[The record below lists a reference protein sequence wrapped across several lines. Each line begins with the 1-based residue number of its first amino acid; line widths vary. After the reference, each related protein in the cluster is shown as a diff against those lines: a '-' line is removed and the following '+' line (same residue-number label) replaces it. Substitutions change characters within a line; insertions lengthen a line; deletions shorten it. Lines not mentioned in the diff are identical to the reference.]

1 MQHTPNINELLSTS
15 RASAPGVGAD
25 AASDAMSPA
34 QEMTALL
41 NRAGALAVGMG
52 IDLDTWMKTAW
63 SAYVDARPGL
73 REHLEDMQLI
83 AQLSTLRQNGRMGQ
97 A

>member
-1 MQHTPNINELLSTS
+1 
-15 RASAPGVGAD
+15 
-25 AASDAMSPA
+25 
-34 QEMTALL
+34 MTALL